1 MFVFQLRSVILGQL
15 KEIGNLLKE
24 GILTQEEFAEQ
35 NQILLADLRNIK

>member
-35 NQILLADLRNIK
+35 KQILLADLRNIK